1 MSYVAKNMKASEAET
16 AMKMQDMSGSSTL
29 PSPVAKM
36 ADKDYDGDGKIES
49 SKDEYFGSRD
59 KAIKENK
66 NK

>member
-1 MSYVAKNMKASEAET
+1 MKASEAET
-16 AMKMQDMSGSSTL
+16 AMKMQDISGSSTL